1 MFEDG
6 ALIGCLMLVG
16 GAIVAMVLWGFIL
29 PLPKPKRLKFTSP
42 KGISWGKVSG
52 LFINGKLIGTSSD
65 FSFKEK
71 VIERGGLFRIDC
83 GINIPTGRTVGA
95 LYKTPTRL
103 QGKAYVY
110 PVGNYLPPC
119 WLWQNTPQRFFGV
132 SVIAGCRGK
141 PIEWGVEGTLPL
153 TPDKQKGPQVFRM
166 LYHQQPY
173 KGLPDIMEDRI
184 QNERELMLRVKSDN
198 QPLHNEARRVMQQ
211 RRRPRRV
218 LLSGERTMHEEI
230 MRRKGEDDA

>member
-16 GAIVAMVLWGFIL
+16 GAIVAMVLWGFLI
-29 PLPKPKRLKFTSP
+29 PLPRPKR
-42 KGISWGKVSG
+42 V
-52 LFINGKLIGTSSD
+52 
-65 FSFKEK
+65 KEK

-95 LYKTPTRL
+95 LYRTPTRL

-110 PVGNYLPPC
+110 PVGNYCPHPTISDEEKVTKILFRSMRRGKTQPF
-119 WLWQNTPQRFFGV
+119 PQRMGTPTHFSLNCNGSIRKDPSSIERGV
-132 SVIAGCRGK
+132 R
-141 PIEWGVEGTLPL
+141 PTLPV
-153 TPDKQKGPQVFRM
+153 TPEKQKGQG
-166 LYHQQPY
+166 QPS
-173 KGLPDIMEDRI
+173 ET
-184 QNERELMLRVKSDN
+184 
-198 QPLHNEARRVMQQ
+198 EARRVMQQ

-218 LLSGERTMHEEI
+218 LLSRERTMHEEI

>member
-141 PIEWGVEGTLPL
+141 PIEWGGEGTLPL
-153 TPDKQKGPQVFRM
+153 TPEKQKGQRHALEGM
-166 LYHQQPY
+166 GDKA
-173 KGLPDIMEDRI
+173 KGDKR
-184 QNERELMLRVKSDN
+184 
-198 QPLHNEARRVMQQ
+198 PLQHEARRVMQQ

-218 LLSGERTMHEEI
+218 LMPREHPSDHLLGRGITQQKDIH
-230 MRRKGEDDA
+230 RNKDV